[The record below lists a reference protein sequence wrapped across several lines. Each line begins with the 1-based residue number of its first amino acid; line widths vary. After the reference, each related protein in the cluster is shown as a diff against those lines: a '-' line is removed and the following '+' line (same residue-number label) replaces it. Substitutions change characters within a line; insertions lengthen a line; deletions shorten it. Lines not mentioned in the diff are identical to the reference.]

1 MYIPTICYVLIMYS
15 YLRKQYTHSALKSG
29 KEFNFRKIS
38 WKNHLHLHFF
48 LNFWA
53 IWRTLRNW
61 EVFVPIK
68 VLAKHFK
75 SCKRIFFLIR
85 KRTQWIDIQSCSK
98 WKTKKKYLFVFFFIP
113 KIWEMLKDFSR
124 VFRRAQT
131 LKFWRVDTQDQQYW
145 LSQHSR
151 GMIKNCTTI
160 CGPHNV
166 IIPRNKNSNE
176 RKEKSVKKTYNSFKE
191 KRKL

>member
-75 SCKRIFFLIR
+75 SCKRIFFFNKKTNSMNRHSKLLEMKNEKKVLI
-85 KRTQWIDIQSCSK
+85 C
-98 WKTKKKYLFVFFFIP
+98 VFFLFQKYGKCWRISLEFFVEH
-113 KIWEMLKDFSR
+113 KLRNFDEW
-124 VFRRAQT
+124 T
-131 LKFWRVDTQDQQYW
+131 LKISSIDYLSTQEEW
-145 LSQHSR
+145 LKTVLLYVGHIMLLYQETR
-151 GMIKNCTTI
+151 TLMKGRKN
-160 CGPHNV
+160 
-166 IIPRNKNSNE
+166 
-176 RKEKSVKKTYNSFKE
+176 
-191 KRKL
+191 L

>member
-1 MYIPTICYVLIMYS
+1 MYS

-61 EVFVPIK
+61 EVFVPMK

-124 VFRRAQT
+124 VFRRHKLRNFDEWT
-131 LKFWRVDTQDQQYW
+131 LKISSIDYLSTQEEW
-145 LSQHSR
+145 LKTVLLYVGHIMLLYQETR
-151 GMIKNCTTI
+151 TLMKGRKN
-160 CGPHNV
+160 
-166 IIPRNKNSNE
+166 
-176 RKEKSVKKTYNSFKE
+176 
-191 KRKL
+191 L

>member
-38 WKNHLHLHFF
+38 WKNHLHFF

-53 IWRTLRNW
+53 IWRTTSELRGFCSN
-61 EVFVPIK
+61 
-68 VLAKHFK
+68 K
-75 SCKRIFFLIR
+75 SSSETLQKLQKKFFLNKKTNSMNR
-85 KRTQWIDIQSCSK
+85 NSK
-98 WKTKKKYLFVFFFIP
+98 LLEKKNEKKYLFVFFIP
-113 KIWEMLKDFSR
+113 KIWEMLKDFTR
-124 VFRRAQT
+124 AFRRVQT

-166 IIPRNKNSNE
+166 IIPRNKNFNE
-176 RKEKSVKKTYNSFKE
+176 RKEKSVKKLY
-191 KRKL
+191 